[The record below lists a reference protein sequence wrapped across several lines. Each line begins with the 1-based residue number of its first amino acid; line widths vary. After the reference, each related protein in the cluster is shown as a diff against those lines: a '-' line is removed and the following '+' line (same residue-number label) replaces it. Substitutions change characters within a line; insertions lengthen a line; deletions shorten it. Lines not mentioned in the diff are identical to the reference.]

1 MTLLTVRNL
10 AVSYG
15 DSRILW
21 SLDLDLG
28 AGEIVALV
36 GANGAGK
43 TTLLR
48 ALTGLLAAQRG
59 SITLNGT
66 ELTGTPAHY
75 RARAGIAMVPEGRRL
90 FAGLTVR
97 QNLDMG
103 AVARGSRDGLDA
115 DLALVFAYFPEL
127 VRLQHRLSGLLSG
140 GEQQMCAIGR
150 AMMARPQVLLIDEMS
165 LGLAPV
171 VVERLAEVIGRLND
185 VRPMGI
191 ILVEQDIGLALEIA
205 ARGYVLETGRIVAGG
220 PSAELMGR
228 SEIRAAYL
236 GVQ

>member
-1 MTLLTVRNL
+1 
-10 AVSYG
+10 
-15 DSRILW
+15 
-21 SLDLDLG
+21 
-28 AGEIVALV
+28 
-36 GANGAGK
+36 
-43 TTLLR
+43 
-48 ALTGLLAAQRG
+48 
-59 SITLNGT
+59 
-66 ELTGTPAHY
+66 
-75 RARAGIAMVPEGRRL
+75 MVPEGRRL

-205 ARGYVLETGRIVAGG
+205 ARGYVLETGRIVAAG

-228 SEIRAAYL
+228 PEIRAAYL